1 LADRSKEQR
10 LQHQVTPFGFVVV
23 LEPGDELIRSLI
35 RFARQQDVDAGAVY
49 GIGSVRDVELGFYRP
64 GVSEYARRRFEEPL
78 EACSIIGN
86 ISLLDGEPF
95 PHVHGT
101 FARADFSTVGGH
113 IFEALCSVTLELSV
127 HTAPF
132 PWERREVDFCNL
144 RLMQLEAHR

>member
-1 LADRSKEQR
+1 M
-10 LQHQVTPFGFVVV
+10 
-23 LEPGDELIRSLI
+23 IRSLI

-49 GIGSVRDVELGFYRP
+49 GIGSVRDAELGFYRP
-64 GVSEYARRRFEEPL
+64 EVSEYARRRFEEPL

-86 ISLLDGEPF
+86 LSLLDGEPF

-113 IFEALCSVTLELSV
+113 VFEAVCSVTLELSV
-127 HTAPF
+127 HTSPL